1 MPVQTAAASWIDRM
15 PRIKQRFPHLKA
27 SNAPSLVDD
36 RDRFVAYLART
47 HHLTLNEAREEVDD
61 FLYIESLLRELD
73 GRPH

>member
-1 MPVQTAAASWIDRM
+1 MPVQAAAASWIDRM

-27 SNAPSLVDD
+27 SNAPSILDD

-47 HHLTLNEAREEVDD
+47 HQLTMTEAKEEVED
-61 FLYIESLLRELD
+61 FLYVESLLRELD